1 MSLPES
7 GPAVAH
13 LRELGAQPAG
23 AGLMELRVANGAK
36 IELLERLA
44 RLRPAVEDIE
54 ILPPTLD
61 EVYARLRAQ
70 AASAGG
76 EP

>member
-1 MSLPES
+1 
-7 GPAVAH
+7 
-13 LRELGAQPAG
+13 
-23 AGLMELRVANGAK
+23 MELRVANGAK